1 MRSLAVCRCEIRRGT
16 DFLRKIIFSTLA
28 RIILYMPLSV
38 HIVTDK
44 PQDFKQGY
52 LIAKL
57 ACHWQRAGYEITH
70 GPVSSIDTD
79 LAILHINQTR
89 ISQEVLPDNPC
100 NSPFLNGNVL
110 DISKSS
116 FSTLRVFPDDSWDG
130 LVIVKS
136 DLNCFGKP
144 EWRNSESGF
153 FAKNR
158 RRLAKR
164 AWPLAR
170 RLPPERYPVLK
181 SLKKVPG
188 WVWRN
193 PEIIVERF
201 MPEREQGL
209 YCLRGWV
216 FFGKCG
222 YTYKLYST
230 DPMVKTGTMMK
241 YEFLNEPPVELVD
254 FRMKNGFDFGK
265 FDFVE
270 IDGAPILLDINKTPY
285 IVSDANT
292 PRLKYL
298 AEGLNE
304 FLESC

>member
-1 MRSLAVCRCEIRRGT
+1 
-16 DFLRKIIFSTLA
+16 
-28 RIILYMPLSV
+28 MPLSV
-38 HIVTDK
+38 HIATDK
-44 PQDFKQGY
+44 TQVFKQGY

-57 ACHWQRAGYEITH
+57 ACHWQQAGYRITN
-70 GPVSSIDTD
+70 GPVRSIDTD

-89 ISQEVLPDNPC
+89 IPEDILPDNPC
-100 NSPFLNGNVL
+100 NSPFLNGKVL

-116 FSTLRVFPDDSWDG
+116 FSTLRVFPEDNWEGS
-130 LVIVKS
+130 VIVKS

-144 EWRNSESGF
+144 EWRKSESGVW
-153 FAKNR
+153 AKTR

-164 AWPLAR
+164 AWSLVR
-170 RLPPERYPVLK
+170 QLPPERYPVLK
-181 SLKKVPG
+181 SLKNVPG
-188 WVWRN
+188 WVWKT
-193 PEIIVERF
+193 PDIIVERF

-216 FFGKCG
+216 FFGKRG
-222 YTYKLYST
+222 YTYKLYAT
-230 DPMVKTGTMMK
+230 DPIVKTGTMVK
-241 YEFLNEPPVELVD
+241 YEFLDEPPAELVN
-254 FRMKNGFDFGK
+254 FRMKNNFDFGK
-265 FDFVE
+265 FDYVE

-285 IVSDANT
+285 VVSDGDT

>member
-1 MRSLAVCRCEIRRGT
+1 M
-16 DFLRKIIFSTLA
+16 TLS
-28 RIILYMPLSV
+28 I
-38 HIVTDK
+38 HIVTDQVK
-44 PQDFKQGY
+44 PLKKGY

-57 ACHWQRAGYEITH
+57 ACHWQQAGYKVTQ
-70 GPVSSIDTD
+70 GSVDSIDVD
-79 LAILHINQTR
+79 LGILHMDQTR
-89 ISQEVLPDNPC
+89 IAQEMVPDNPC
-100 NSPFLNGNVL
+100 NRPFLNGNVL

-116 FSTLRVFPDDSWDG
+116 FSTLRLLPDDSWDG
-130 LVIVKS
+130 PIIVKS

-144 EWRNSESGF
+144 EWKKSESGF
-153 FAKNR
+153 LEESR
-158 RRLAKR
+158 RRLAKKS
-164 AWPLAR
+164 WQLAR

-181 SLKKVPG
+181 SLKEVPG
-188 WVWRN
+188 WVWAN

-216 FFGKCG
+216 FFGMRG

-230 DPMVKTGTMMK
+230 DPMVKTGTMVK
-241 YEFLNEPPVELVD
+241 YKFLDEPPAELVD
-254 FRMKNGFDFGK
+254 FRVKNDFDFGK
-265 FDFVE
+265 FDYVE
-270 IDGAPILLDINKTPY
+270 IDGTSILLDINKTPY

-304 FLESC
+304 FLESH